1 MGNKQTDDSGKYW
14 PYMILGFLFIG
25 ITLGYWTVKHAIG
38 LPVQESNEYM
48 LKYQTADKNADKI
61 VEQQMKFDKN
71 YNVKLQGLEKSDFK
85 PEHLKRKPKQVMAL
99 QESNN
104 IAYIVTDK
112 NGKVISDANV
122 SMLLT
127 RPHTRKDDK
136 MYPELKFKDGAYRL
150 DNLPIKKAG
159 RYILRVRVSIG
170 NDVGF
175 MDTPAYMKPSK

>member
-1 MGNKQTDDSGKYW
+1 MENKQIDDSGKYW

-48 LKYQTADKNADKI
+48 MKYQKADKNADKI

-71 YNVKLQGLEKSDFK
+71 YRVELHGLTKSDFK

-99 QESNN
+99 QRSNN
-104 IAYIVTDK
+104 ISYVVTDK
-112 NGKVISDANV
+112 SGKIIEDANV
-122 SMLLT
+122 SLLLT
-127 RPHTRKDDK
+127 RPHTRADDK
-136 MYPELKFKDGAYRL
+136 IYPTLKFSDGAYRL
-150 DNLPIKKAG
+150 DELNVSKPG

-170 NDVGF
+170 DDVGF
-175 MDTPAYMKPSK
+175 QDTPAYLKPSK

>member
-1 MGNKQTDDSGKYW
+1 MENKQIDDSGKYW

-48 LKYQTADKNADKI
+48 LKYQTADKNADKL
-61 VEQQMKFDKN
+61 VEEQLKFHKN
-71 YNVKLQGLEKSDFK
+71 YDVKLQGLKKSDFK

-99 QESNN
+99 EKSNN

-112 NGKVISDANV
+112 SGKVVNDANV
-122 SMLLT
+122 SLLLT

-136 MYPELKFKDGAYRL
+136 MYPDLKFKDGAYRL
-150 DNLPIKKAG
+150 DNLTVSKPG
-159 RYILRVRVSIG
+159 RYILRVRVGIG
-170 NDVGF
+170 KDVGF
-175 MDTPAYMKPSK
+175 EDTPAYLKPSK